1 MAHFTFRDL
10 PIGRV
15 QSNNASKSPRTAP
28 CWPASAGHARLS
40 WGCFGFS
47 TSSCVCFAC
56 RPPPLAIC
64 IRAVLVLFKGMGTL
78 GTELLL
84 VSPLLRC
91 SLSKQVSGGHIACSL
106 ECGLWCQPTCS
117 PFLCPHLSGQ
127 LALILQYPTQVS
139 ALESLS
145 WPLQR
150 ESPAARACECYMGI
164 VKSHSFDT
172 EQSV

>member
-10 PIGRV
+10 PTGRV
-15 QSNNASKSPRTAP
+15 QSNNASKRPALPPAGQHQQSMPGFPGVALVSPLVAVSVL
-28 CWPASAGHARLS
+28 PAA
-40 WGCFGFS
+40 
-47 TSSCVCFAC
+47 
-56 RPPPLAIC
+56 PPPLAIC
-64 IRAVLVLFKGMGTL
+64 IRAVLVLFKGMGAL
-78 GTELLL
+78 GTELLS

-127 LALILQYPTQVS
+127 RALILQYPTQVS

-150 ESPAARACECYMGI
+150 ESPAAGACECYMGI
-164 VKSHSFDT
+164 VESH
-172 EQSV
+172 